1 MTAPDWFSSVPAVLV
16 DVQSTVIR
24 KTPVR
29 SSPTA
34 ADWVSPKLFV

>member
-1 MTAPDWFSSVPAVLV
+1 MTAPDWFSGVPSVLLE
-16 DVQSTVIR
+16 VQSTVIR

-34 ADWVSPKLFV
+34 ADWVRPKLLA